1 MSQFTQIRAL
11 PRRRIA
17 RFSLSHMLEI
27 ARQRRQL
34 ARLDD
39 IALADMGLTRPQ
51 AHREASRAFWDI
63 DA

>member
-1 MSQFTQIRAL
+1 MF
-11 PRRRIA
+11 
-17 RFSLSHMLEI
+17 EI

-39 IALADMGLTRPQ
+39 AALTDMGLTRHQ

>member
-1 MSQFTQIRAL
+1 MSQITRTRAL
-11 PRRRIA
+11 PHRHIA
-17 RFSLSHMLEI
+17 RFSLSHMFEI

-39 IALADMGLTRPQ
+39 AALTDMGLTRHQ